1 MRHRSLWC
9 DVGPIVKLIDFKRL
23 TYDKGITYSR
33 NYLRR
38 TVKTKEFPA
47 PISVSDHRIGWDE
60 RRFTSGDRG
69 RDAAGI
75 AASHRATTPPAMA
88 APRATIAKS
97 SLAVQV
103 VAGARLGEAALGIK
117 ATLD

>member
-1 MRHRSLWC
+1 VTTELAGTSAGLPVATADEMQQAS
-9 DVGPIVKLIDFKRL
+9 P
-23 TYDKGITYSR
+23 
-33 NYLRR
+33 
-38 TVKTKEFPA
+38 P
-47 PISVSDHRIGWDE
+47 RI
-60 RRFTSGDRG
+60 
-69 RDAAGI
+69 
-75 AASHRATTPPAMA
+75 ATTPPAMA